1 MAIANS
7 SDGEC
12 DEGHSALPLMRS
24 MIPECHHR
32 HSPENPIKTVVIKL
46 IVRAG
51 YLLTAG
57 IITIIK
63 LQTVSRIGGLVE

>member
-1 MAIANS
+1 MHWRCAQ
-7 SDGEC
+7 
-12 DEGHSALPLMRS
+12 
-24 MIPECHHR
+24 
-32 HSPENPIKTVVIKL
+32 KTFVIKL